1 MISYNDLEQ
10 EVERL
15 RRENASLKAELSE
28 LRSRY
33 GVEDTPKEVSIETVH
48 VEQSGGI
55 NKYSTPDEKI
65 ALFRSLFVG
74 RTDVFAKRWYSK
86 SSEKSGY
93 QPVCGNEWEPGL
105 CDKRKFKCAQCPNR
119 KLMQLTD
126 NDIYRHLSGKDEY
139 GRDVVGIYPM
149 LTDETCHFCCI
160 DFDKEPGFSKT

>member
-33 GVEDTPKEVSIETVH
+33 GIEDTPKEVPIETVH
-48 VEQSGGI
+48 VEQSKGI

-74 RTDVFAKRWYSK
+74 RTDVFARRWYSR
-86 SSEKSGY
+86 SSGESCY
-93 QPVCGNEWEPGL
+93 QPV
-105 CDKRKFKCAQCPNR
+105 
-119 KLMQLTD
+119 
-126 NDIYRHLSGKDEY
+126 
-139 GRDVVGIYPM
+139 
-149 LTDETCHFCCI
+149 
-160 DFDKEPGFSKT
+160 